1 MLGIRHISL
10 QGFLLCTVLI
20 LGHSFSAWGQ
30 LSFETTVSQ
39 NPVRYGQDVQ
49 LTLRLKNFRQSI
61 EAPIIS
67 GLKLRSGPS
76 TSQSNSWVNGKS
88 SSEIAYTFTYAVVVQ
103 KDIQIPALKIIGTN
117 GPITSKPFALRV
129 IAGNVKPEEIQRSN
143 ALGDLAC
150 VIEVSD
156 ADVFIGEPI
165 VASFKIYNRA
175 SNLDVREYVVPEMP
189 GFWKEVVGQ
198 ADPNWEP
205 QVIAGRRYNV
215 ANVRTV
221 VLFPQQTGKI
231 VLSGFELTGY
241 MRTSFFDG
249 KNVSAKSDP
258 VTVQVRPLPEPLPA
272 NNIGTFKRLK
282 VQTKASAKTAV
293 TNEAIAVEITF
304 NGEGNLKFIQEPQ
317 LNWPSEFEVFDP
329 EVNDRINITEQGE
342 SGSRTFRYVVIPRSP
357 GTYQIP
363 TIEGTWFNYLK
374 RTYQTLQF
382 EGPSITIER
391 NESVPESGMS
401 YNSKT
406 DVQVLSQDIRYI
418 QTSFNSKCLQRSH
431 WDGRNL
437 SAAAFLS
444 FGPLLFG
451 LSWFFRRRRDQIER
465 DERGYRK
472 KQARSKIRSEL
483 KVAKNLIHDE
493 REFFPALG
501 KGMES
506 YLLAKLGWSA
516 SQNQREHLKSALEQ
530 HAVSSVDEWMDILER
545 IDMARFAPGSAA
557 PPQEMLTAASRLV
570 DQTEKTWKA

>member
-30 LSFETTVSQ
+30 LSFETTVNQ

-117 GPITSKPFALRV
+117 GPITSKPFVLRV

-304 NGEGNLKFIQEPQ
+304 NGEGNLKFIQEPK

-444 FGPLLFG
+444 IGPILFG

>member
-103 KDIQIPALKIIGTN
+103 KDIQIPILKVTGPN
-117 GPITSKPFALRV
+117 GPITSKPFVLRV

-444 FGPLLFG
+444 IGPILFG

-516 SQNQREHLKSALEQ
+516 SQNQREQLKSALEQ